1 MNARTIAFEVL
12 RRVEEGGAYASRAL
26 DAALS
31 QAGAL
36 DPREAALATELVYG
50 TLRRAL
56 QLDAALAPHSRRA
69 VDRVDPAARVALR
82 LGAYQLLFL
91 RTPSHAAV
99 GETVALVKQVD
110 HGRAAGYV
118 NAVLRSLSR
127 APSPPAPPP
136 AALDPVAHLAI
147 SESLPGWLAAE
158 WIAWLGEARAASLAA
173 AMNQPAPLVLR
184 SPRRGELL
192 ERLSAAGV
200 EARPTEL
207 SPHGVRVSG
216 AAVEQVA
223 RAAGGVPFQVQDESA
238 QLVTLFA
245 AGDLAAAAGPAAGHA
260 ARDPSAPLRV
270 LDLCAAP
277 GGKAFHL
284 AEILPA
290 GSEVVAVEIHPRK
303 ADALRRDAA
312 ARGLAGVRVV
322 CADGAKPIAG
332 LDPGT
337 FDAVLV
343 DAPCAGLG
351 TLRRHPELKL
361 RRAAA
366 DLPRFAAL
374 QEAILANALALARPG
389 APVTY
394 SVCSL
399 SRAEGPGV
407 VARLAG
413 AGSGGAA
420 PGAAPNAA
428 SGAARRLPPPAGFPA
443 ALLTPDGDLLALPDL
458 HGGDGFYAA
467 RLASPGPTH

>member
-1 MNARTIAFEVL
+1 VSARTIAFEVL

-158 WIAWLGEARAASLAA
+158 WIAWLGEAGATSLAA

-200 EARPTEL
+200 EARPTGL

-245 AGDLAAAAGPAAGHA
+245 VGDLAAAAAGPGATG
-260 ARDPSAPLRV
+260 PSAPLRV

-332 LDPGT
+332 IEPGT

-413 AGSGGAA
+413 A
-420 PGAAPNAA
+420 PG
-428 SGAARRLPPPAGFPA
+428 GAARRLPPPAGFPA
-443 ALLTPDGDLLALPDL
+443 ALLTPEGDLLALPDL

-467 RLASPGPTH
+467 RLASPGATH

>member
-1 MNARTIAFEVL
+1 MNAREIAFEVL

-26 DAALS
+26 DAALD
-31 QAGAL
+31 QAGVI
-36 DPREAALATELVYG
+36 DPRESALATELVYG

-56 QLDAALAPHSRRA
+56 QLDAALAPHSKRA
-69 VDRVDPAARVALR
+69 LDRVDPAARVALR

-91 RTPSHAAV
+91 RTPAHAAV
-99 GETVALVKQVD
+99 GEAVALAKGVD

-127 APSPPAPPP
+127 APSPPSPPP
-136 AALDPVAHLAI
+136 ADLDPVANLAV

-158 WIAWLGEARAASLAA
+158 WIAWLGEARARSLAA
-173 AMNQPAPLVLR
+173 AMNRPAPLVLR
-184 SPRRGELL
+184 SPRRDELL
-192 ERLSAAGV
+192 AALRAGGV
-200 EARPTEL
+200 EARATQR
-207 SPHGVRVSG
+207 SPHGVEVGGGS
-216 AAVEQVA
+216 VEQVT
-223 RAAGGVPFQVQDESA
+223 RAAPGIVFQVQDESA

-245 AGDLAAAAGPAAGHA
+245 VGGLGD
-260 ARDPSAPLRV
+260 RPLRV

-303 ADALRRDAA
+303 ADALRREAER
-312 ARGLAGVRVV
+312 RGLPAVRVI
-322 CADGAKPIAG
+322 CADGSKPIPG
-332 LDPGT
+332 LEAAT

-343 DAPCAGLG
+343 DAPCSGLG

-361 RRAAA
+361 RRTAA
-366 DLPRFAAL
+366 DLPRFADL
-374 QEAILANALALARPG
+374 QEAILRNALAYARDG

-413 AGSGGAA
+413 SVRRA
-420 PGAAPNAA
+420 PAP
-428 SGAARRLPPPAGFPA
+428 PGFPED
-443 ALLTPDGDLLALPDL
+443 ALTAEGDLLTLPDL

-467 RLASPGPTH
+467 RLVK